1 MVSAATGATRGGG
14 ELVHELGLLT
24 PRGTLLV
31 LLARAQ
37 VNAPKTKRT
46 FCKGPKCKK
55 HQVHRVT
62 QQKTGKA
69 SVFAQGKRRYDK
81 KQAGF
86 GGQTKPVF
94 HKKVRH
100 DCSHLLASLSR
111 ELIACA
117 NARALGLSARAGKD
131 DEEDHSSF
139 DVHGVQD
146 GALARDQAHKA
157 LRDHGEEGEDQGPVV
172 LSARMRVG

>member
-1 MVSAATGATRGGG
+1 
-14 ELVHELGLLT
+14 
-24 PRGTLLV
+24 
-31 LLARAQ
+31 

-69 SVFAQGKRRYDK
+69 SLFAQGKRRYDK

-94 HKKVRH
+94 HKKAKTTKKITLRLTCTQCKTVR
-100 DCSHLLASLSR
+100 LLPIKRTKHFEITEKKQKAK
-111 ELIACA
+111 
-117 NARALGLSARAGKD
+117 GP
-131 DEEDHSSF
+131 SF
-139 DVHGVQD
+139 
-146 GALARDQAHKA
+146 
-157 LRDHGEEGEDQGPVV
+157 
-172 LSARMRVG
+172 